1 MVKGGNYED
10 AKSIGNING
19 TVGWHE
25 SNDSD
30 EIE

>member
-1 MVKGGNYED
+1 MVKGGNCEN

-25 SNDSD
+25 LNNSD

>member
-1 MVKGGNYED
+1 MVKGGNYEST
-10 AKSIGNING
+10 KSIENING

-25 SNDSD
+25 LNNSD